1 MIFRARLTVIH
12 IENLLIWR
20 SKFYSTFYVVA
31 LINEICVASVLSLF
45 SPPPNKMDHLFLQL
59 GEFITLC
66 VYTFW
71 YYKQSQFKISI
82 FQKLYIE
89 IWGNTSRNIIEKLLK
104 TLFVVLSPKIVI
116 LNCKKKYFSIYL
128 SLQTVL
134 KTVWYLALYRM

>member
-1 MIFRARLTVIH
+1 MFQALFNFSIF
-12 IENLLIWR
+12 
-20 SKFYSTFYVVA
+20 VV
-31 LINEICVASVLSLF
+31 LINEICIASVLSLF
-45 SPPPNKMDHLFLQL
+45 LSPLFKRELFKQL
-59 GEFITLC
+59 REFITLC
-66 VYTFW
+66 VYTFR

-82 FQKLYIE
+82 FQNLYVE
-89 IWGNTSRNIIEKLLK
+89 ILRNISRNIIEKLLK